1 MFLYFFIFFVFMI
14 MLMLYYVLWIFLV
27 VCSDIGL
34 NEILVLKFIDEKF
47 I

>member
-1 MFLYFFIFFVFMI
+1 MYCGFFLV
-14 MLMLYYVLWIFLV
+14 V